1 MGAVMTPRRIGAPT
15 RTSIDD
21 IWHRRATAAA
31 IVAVRE
37 LINAGGAI
45 PPATPVSRLSD
56 IELGWFTGANLF
68 AWIKCRSEQAT
79 AEGWNTELALRLTG
93 MDPDPWD
100 AGAVETILPELGELQ
115 GFDWSK
121 PITSWPKSTMVRFLL
136 EALML
141 ADKAMLVRDVGGGGI
156 TTNPNKSKDEMQRIA
171 SAEAG
176 GPLMTPEEMND
187 SIPF

>member
-1 MGAVMTPRRIGAPT
+1 MTRRRIGAPT
-15 RTSIDD
+15 RKSIDD

-56 IELGWFTGANLF
+56 IELGWFTAANLF

-100 AGAVETILPELGELQ
+100 AGAVESDPAGA
-115 GFDWSK
+115 
-121 PITSWPKSTMVRFLL
+121 R
-136 EALML
+136 
-141 ADKAMLVRDVGGGGI
+141 
-156 TTNPNKSKDEMQRIA
+156 RIA
-171 SAEAG
+171 RLRLVEADHVLAEEHDGSVPAGSAEAG
-176 GPLMTPEEMND
+176 RQGNARARCRWRWHHDQYE
-187 SIPF
+187 